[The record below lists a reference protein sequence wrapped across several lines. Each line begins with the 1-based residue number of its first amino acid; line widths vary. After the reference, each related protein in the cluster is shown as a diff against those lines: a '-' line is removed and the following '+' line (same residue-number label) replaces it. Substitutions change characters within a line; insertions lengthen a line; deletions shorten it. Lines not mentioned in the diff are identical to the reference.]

1 MKRIYRLQSYMGRG
15 LQPWMFYFTDAS
27 PCGLGRSIV
36 AYYASAVTETD
47 ERLLGIEIGN
57 PRSQQV
63 LEALAILGAGR
74 TEHRCWISN
83 LWRRLNG
90 RGDQRQDLKAGGTNR
105 RAGRTNLA
113 GTSSAVKWIFDIDHP
128 SDFIRNTMAGTWH
141 KMAVDGLGHPPS
153 QWRIAVSTYP
163 AGKNQTCDKCFHVAY
178 RTTEDIERD
187 GSE

>member
-1 MKRIYRLQSYMGRG
+1 MGRG